1 MTLAILDVLR
11 STMFLIGIKF
21 RRVAE
26 EGSAMGLGLLLRD
39 GIIQYRFLLG
49 AWLSS
54 AVAYE
59 TDRDVV
65 TGRG

>member
-1 MTLAILDVLR
+1 
-11 STMFLIGIKF
+11 MFLIGIKF

-26 EGSAMGLGLLLRD
+26 EGSAMGLGMLLRD